1 MIIVIGVDVALE
13 SGVSRHSETQIS
25 QLWLRRLAPRG
36 GGGQGSFLPTFGRL
50 WMVDQATCPPAL
62 PSFRPTSEAQGL
74 TRKGGDTACQA
85 SIVIIRSAIQ
95 WVAKM
100 STMLTLLGI
109 VAQAHPGWHVPNKRD
124 NNKRGRLKV
133 DLILRQVAGRN
144 HFRHSSIIARCV
156 CS

>member
-1 MIIVIGVDVALE
+1 MLSKVVSADTARPKYHSFGSVAWHQGETVGKGASCPPLGV
-13 SGVSRHSETQIS
+13 
-25 QLWLRRLAPRG
+25 
-36 GGGQGSFLPTFGRL
+36 GRL
-50 WMVDQATCPPAL
+50 LMVDQATCPPAL

-74 TRKGGDTACQA
+74 TRKGGHTACQS

-133 DLILRQVAGRN
+133 DLILRQVAAGN

>member
-1 MIIVIGVDVALE
+1 MLSKVVSADTARPKYHSFGSVAW
-13 SGVSRHSETQIS
+13 H
-25 QLWLRRLAPRG
+25 
-36 GGGQGSFLPTFGRL
+36 QGEAVGKGASCPPLGAGRL

-62 PSFRPTSEAQGL
+62 PSFRPTSEEQGL
-74 TRKGGDTACQA
+74 TRKGVHTACQA
-85 SIVIIRSAIQ
+85 SILIIRSDGL
-95 WVAKM
+95 AKM